1 MTCEAERGGLGFSMA
16 ESVPEASWERTDPRR
31 RERV

>member
-16 ESVPEASWERTDPRR
+16 KSLPEASWERTDPRGG
-31 RERV
+31 ERV